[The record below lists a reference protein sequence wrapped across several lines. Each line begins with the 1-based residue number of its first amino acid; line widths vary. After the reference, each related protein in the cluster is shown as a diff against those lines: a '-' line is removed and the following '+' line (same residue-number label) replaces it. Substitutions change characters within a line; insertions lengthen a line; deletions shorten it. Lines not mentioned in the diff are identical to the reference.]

1 MIGVTTS
8 TPGFPTRSLRMT
20 QPSETAWQESMYRL
34 VICPE
39 GLAAEKIRQLSK
51 QPGLIVQDGTMPCIT
66 LASFRGREAM
76 EDTLI
81 RWVQRVCRMHS
92 RFQITL
98 ETPRPH
104 PAGGWRMPVTENEQL
119 KGLAQKLTIVDD
131 YIRSCSM
138 GPVHWE
144 TTHTCRQETI
154 NRSTETEQ
162 YLIPHDNGPFAAF
175 LAHSLVLTRQSYAG
189 SPIEI
194 VNLFAFMP

>member
-8 TPGFPTRSLRMT
+8 TTGFPSRSLRMT
-20 QPSETAWQESMYRL
+20 QPSETAWQEWMYRL

-39 GLAAEKIRQLSK
+39 GQAAEKIRQLPK
-51 QPGLIVQDGTMPCIT
+51 QTDAIVTAGAMPCIT

-98 ETPRPH
+98 EAPRLH
-104 PAGGWRMPVTENEQL
+104 PAGGWRMPVTENEHL
-119 KGLAQKLTIVDD
+119 RGLAQKLSIVDD
-131 YIRSCSM
+131 YIRSCRM

-144 TTHTCRQETI
+144 TNHACREEAINQSGET
-154 NRSTETEQ
+154 NHWFLPQ
-162 YLIPHDNGPFAAF
+162 NDGPFAAF

-189 SPIEI
+189 SPTEI
-194 VNLFAFMP
+194 VNLFAFLP